1 MVIIEDTRQKDGK
14 HQQKHIGFD
23 DLGVDLLRCK
33 LPFGDYALPPVVS
46 IDTKEN
52 LEEIAGNLC
61 GSAKERNRFIR
72 ECKAAEAA
80 GCQLVIMV
88 ETEHEGSLLDLGA
101 IRIGNGMTVTGLQL
115 YRAMTAVSGRYG
127 VRFVL
132 VRPEDAAKEIMHI
145 LEEGRTWPKKETT

>member
-1 MVIIEDTRQKDGK
+1 MAIIIEDTRQKDGK
-14 HQQKHIGFD
+14 HQQKHIGFE

-33 LPFGDYALPPVVS
+33 LPFGDYALPPAVS
-46 IDTKEN
+46 VDTKEN

-61 GSAKERNRFIR
+61 GSMKERDRFIR
-72 ECKAAEAA
+72 ECKAAAAA

-88 ETEHEGSLLDLGA
+88 ETEHDGSLLDLGD
-101 IRIGNGMTVTGLQL
+101 IRIGSGKVVTGLQL

-132 VRPEDAAKEIMHI
+132 VRPEDAAKEIMRI
-145 LEEGRTWPKKETT
+145 LVGKE

>member
-1 MVIIEDTRQKDGK
+1 MITIVEDSRQKVGK
-14 HQQKHIGFD
+14 HQQKHIGFE

-33 LPFGDYALPPVVS
+33 LPFGDYALPPAVS
-46 IDTKEN
+46 VDTKEN

-61 GSAKERNRFIR
+61 GSMKERDRFIR
-72 ECKAAEAA
+72 ECKAAAAA

-88 ETEHEGSLLDLGA
+88 ETDHDGSLLDLGD
-101 IRIGNGMTVTGLQL
+101 IRIGSGKVVTGLQL

-132 VRPEDAAKEIMHI
+132 VRPEDAAKEIMRI
-145 LEEGRTWPKKETT
+145 LHGKE

>member
-1 MVIIEDTRQKDGK
+1 MATIIEDTRQKDGK
-14 HQQKHIGFD
+14 HQQKHIGFE

-33 LPFGDYALPPVVS
+33 LPFGDYALPPAVS
-46 IDTKEN
+46 VDTKEN

-61 GSAKERNRFIR
+61 GSMKERDRFIC
-72 ECKAAEAA
+72 ECKAAAAA

-88 ETEHEGSLLDLGA
+88 ETEHDGSLLDLGD
-101 IRIGNGMTVTGLQL
+101 IRIGSGKVVTGLQL

-132 VRPEDAAKEIMHI
+132 VRPEDAAKEIMKL
-145 LEEGRTWPKKETT
+145 LEEGRKR

>member
-1 MVIIEDTRQKDGK
+1 MLIIEDTRQKDGK
-14 HQQKHIGFD
+14 HQQKHIGFE

-33 LPFGDYALPPVVS
+33 LPFGDYALPPAVS
-46 IDTKEN
+46 VDTKEN

-61 GSAKERNRFIR
+61 GSSKERARFVR
-72 ECKAAEAA
+72 ECKAADAA

-88 ETEHEGSLLDLGA
+88 ETEHDGSLLDLGD
-101 IRIGNGMTVTGLQL
+101 IRIGSGKVVTGLQL

-132 VRPEDAAKEIMHI
+132 VRPEDAAREIMRI
-145 LEEGRTWPKKETT
+145 LHGKE

>member
-1 MVIIEDTRQKDGK
+1 MATIIEDTRQKDGK
-14 HQQKHIGFD
+14 HQQKHIGFE

-33 LPFGDYALPPVVS
+33 LPFGDYALPPAVS
-46 IDTKEN
+46 VDTKEN

-61 GSAKERNRFIR
+61 GSMKERDRFIR
-72 ECKAAEAA
+72 ECKAAAAA

-88 ETEHEGSLLDLGA
+88 ETEHDGSLLDLGD

-132 VRPEDAAKEIMHI
+132 VRPENAAKEIVHI
-145 LEEGRTWPKKETT
+145 LHGKE

>member
-1 MVIIEDTRQKDGK
+1 MLIIEDTRQKDGK

-23 DLGVDLLRCK
+23 DLGVGLLRCK
-33 LPFGDYALPPVVS
+33 LPFGDYALPPSVS

-61 GSAKERNRFIR
+61 GSMKERNRFIQ
-72 ECKAAEAA
+72 ECKAAAAA

-88 ETEHEGSLLDLGA
+88 ETTHDGSLLDLGD
-101 IRIGNGMTVTGLQL
+101 IRLGNGMTATGLQL
-115 YRAMTAVSGRYG
+115 HRAMTAVAGRYG

-132 VRPEDAAKEIMHI
+132 VRPEDAAREIVKI
-145 LEEGRTWPKKETT
+145 LQGGQRGLD

>member
-14 HQQKHIGFD
+14 HQLKHIGFE
-23 DLGVDLLRCK
+23 DLEVGLLRCK
-33 LPFGDYALPPVVS
+33 LPFGDYALPPAVS
-46 IDTKEN
+46 VDTKEN

-61 GSAKERNRFIR
+61 GSMKERDRFIR
-72 ECKAAEAA
+72 ECKAAAAA

-88 ETEHEGSLLDLGA
+88 ETEHDGSLLDLGD
-101 IRIGNGMTVTGLQL
+101 IRIGSGKVVTGLQL

-132 VRPEDAAKEIMHI
+132 VRPEDAAKEIMRI
-145 LEEGRTWPKKETT
+145 LTGKE

>member
-1 MVIIEDTRQKDGK
+1 MLIIEDTRQKDGK
-14 HQQKHIGFD
+14 HQQKHIGFE

-33 LPFGDYALPPVVS
+33 LPFGDYALPPAVS
-46 IDTKEN
+46 VDTKEN

-61 GSAKERNRFIR
+61 GSMKERDRFIR
-72 ECKAAEAA
+72 ECKAAAAA

-88 ETEHEGSLLDLGA
+88 ETEHDGSLLDLGD
-101 IRIGNGMTVTGLQL
+101 IRIGSGKVVTGLQL

-132 VRPEDAAKEIMHI
+132 VRPEDAAREIMRI
-145 LEEGRTWPKKETT
+145 LHGKE

>member
-1 MVIIEDTRQKDGK
+1 MLIVEDTRQKDGK
-14 HQQKHIGFD
+14 HQQKHIGFE

-33 LPFGDYALPPVVS
+33 LPFGDYALPPAVS
-46 IDTKEN
+46 VDTKEN

-61 GSAKERNRFIR
+61 GSMKERDRFIR
-72 ECKAAEAA
+72 ECKAAAAA

-88 ETEHEGSLLDLGA
+88 ETEHDGSLLDLGD
-101 IRIGNGMTVTGLQL
+101 IRIGSGKVVTGLQL

-132 VRPEDAAKEIMHI
+132 VRPEDAAGEIVK
-145 LEEGRTWPKKETT
+145 LLQEGRQR

>member
-1 MVIIEDTRQKDGK
+1 MLIIEDTRQKDGK

-33 LPFGDYALPPVVS
+33 LPFGDYALPPSVS
-46 IDTKEN
+46 VDTKEN

-61 GSAKERNRFIR
+61 GSMKERDRFIR
-72 ECKAAEAA
+72 ECKAAAAA

-88 ETEHEGSLLDLGA
+88 ETEHDGSLLDLGD
-101 IRIGNGMTVTGLQL
+101 IRIGSGKVVTGLQL

-132 VRPEDAAKEIMHI
+132 VRPEDAAKEIVRI
-145 LEEGRTWPKKETT
+145 LREE

>member
-1 MVIIEDTRQKDGK
+1 MLIIEDTRQKDGK
-14 HQQKHIGFD
+14 HQQKHIGFE

-33 LPFGDYALPPVVS
+33 LPFGDYALPPSVS

-61 GSAKERNRFIR
+61 GSMKERSRFIR
-72 ECKAAEAA
+72 ECKAAAAA

-88 ETEHEGSLLDLGA
+88 ETNHDRSLLDLGD
-101 IRIGNGMTVTGLQL
+101 IRLGNGMTVTGLQL
-115 YRAMTAVSGRYG
+115 HRAMTAVAGRYG

-132 VRPEDAAKEIMHI
+132 VRPEDAAREIVRI
-145 LEEGRTWPKKETT
+145 LQGE

>member
-1 MVIIEDTRQKDGK
+1 MVTVIEDSRQKDGK
-14 HQQKHIGFD
+14 HQQKHIGFE

-33 LPFGDYALPPVVS
+33 LPFGDYALPPAVS

-61 GSAKERNRFIR
+61 GSMKERDRFIR
-72 ECKAAEAA
+72 ECKAAAAA

-88 ETEHEGSLLDLGA
+88 ETEHDGSLLDLGD
-101 IRIGNGMTVTGLQL
+101 IRIGSGKVVTGLQL

-132 VRPEDAAKEIMHI
+132 VRPEDAAKEIMRI
-145 LEEGRTWPKKETT
+145 LHGKE

>member
-1 MVIIEDTRQKDGK
+1 MAIIIEDTRQKDGK
-14 HQQKHIGFD
+14 HQQKHIGFE

-33 LPFGDYALPPVVS
+33 LPFGDYALPPAVS
-46 IDTKEN
+46 VDTKEN

-61 GSAKERNRFIR
+61 GSMKERDRFIR
-72 ECKAAEAA
+72 ECKAAAAA

-88 ETEHEGSLLDLGA
+88 ETEHDGSLLDLGD
-101 IRIGNGMTVTGLQL
+101 IRIGSGKVVTGLQL

-132 VRPEDAAKEIMHI
+132 VRPEDAAKEIMRI
-145 LEEGRTWPKKETT
+145 LTGKE

>member
-1 MVIIEDTRQKDGK
+1 MLIIEDTRQKDGK
-14 HQQKHIGFD
+14 HQQKHIGFE

-33 LPFGDYALPPVVS
+33 LPFGDYALPPAVS
-46 IDTKEN
+46 VDTKEN

-61 GSAKERNRFIR
+61 GSMKERDRFIR
-72 ECKAAEAA
+72 ECKAAAAA

-88 ETEHEGSLLDLGA
+88 ETDHDGSLLDLGD
-101 IRIGNGMTVTGLQL
+101 IRIGSGKVVTGLQL

-132 VRPEDAAKEIMHI
+132 VRPEDAAKEIMRI
-145 LEEGRTWPKKETT
+145 LEGGGR

>member
-1 MVIIEDTRQKDGK
+1 MLIIEDTRQKDGK
-14 HQQKHIGFD
+14 HQQKHIGFE

-33 LPFGDYALPPVVS
+33 LPFGDYALPPAVS
-46 IDTKEN
+46 VDTKEN

-61 GSAKERNRFIR
+61 GSMKERDRFIR
-72 ECKAAEAA
+72 ECKAAAAA

-88 ETEHEGSLLDLGA
+88 ETEHDGSLLDLGD

-132 VRPEDAAKEIMHI
+132 VRPEDAAKEIMRI
-145 LEEGRTWPKKETT
+145 LEGGKK

>member
-14 HQQKHIGFD
+14 HQLKHIGFE
-23 DLGVDLLRCK
+23 DLGAELLRCK
-33 LPFGDYALPPVVS
+33 LPFGDYALPPAVS
-46 IDTKEN
+46 VDTKEN

-72 ECKAAEAA
+72 ECKAAAAA

-88 ETEHEGSLLDLGA
+88 ETEHDGSLLDLGD
-101 IRIGNGMTVTGLQL
+101 IRIGSGKVVTGLQL

-132 VRPEDAAKEIMHI
+132 VRPEDAAKEIMRI
-145 LEEGRTWPKKETT
+145 LEGGGR

>member
-1 MVIIEDTRQKDGK
+1 MATIIEDTRQKDGK
-14 HQQKHIGFD
+14 HQQKHIGFE

-33 LPFGDYALPPVVS
+33 LPFGDYALPPAVS
-46 IDTKEN
+46 VDTKEN

-61 GSAKERNRFIR
+61 GSMKERDRFIR
-72 ECKAAEAA
+72 ECKAAAAA

-88 ETEHEGSLLDLGA
+88 ETEHDGSLLDLGD
-101 IRIGNGMTVTGLQL
+101 IRIGSGKVVTGLQL

-132 VRPEDAAKEIMHI
+132 VRPEDAAKEIMRI
-145 LEEGRTWPKKETT
+145 LHGKE

>member
-1 MVIIEDTRQKDGK
+1 MVTVIEDSRQKDGK
-14 HQQKHIGFD
+14 HQQKHIGFE

-33 LPFGDYALPPVVS
+33 LPFGDYALPPAVS
-46 IDTKEN
+46 VDTKEN

-61 GSAKERNRFIR
+61 GSMKERDRFIR
-72 ECKAAEAA
+72 ECKAAAAA

-88 ETEHEGSLLDLGA
+88 ETEHDGSLLDLGD
-101 IRIGNGMTVTGLQL
+101 IRIGSGKVVTGLQL

-132 VRPEDAAKEIMHI
+132 VRPEDAAKEIMRI
-145 LEEGRTWPKKETT
+145 LEGGQRGLD

>member
-1 MVIIEDTRQKDGK
+1 MVIIEDSRQKEGK

-23 DLGVDLLRCK
+23 ALGVDLLRCK
-33 LPFGDYALPPVVS
+33 LPFGDYALPPRISV
-46 IDTKEN
+46 DTKEN

-61 GSAKERNRFIR
+61 GSMKERNRFIR
-72 ECKAAEAA
+72 ECKAAAAA

-88 ETEHEGSLLDLGA
+88 ETNHDGSLLELGD

-115 YRAMTAVSGRYG
+115 HRAMTAVAGRYG

-132 VRPEDAAKEIMHI
+132 VRPEDAAREIVKL
-145 LEEGRTWPKKETT
+145 LEEGRE